1 MSREKKERREQNQP
15 VFTVVCKAL
24 KYLVPTYS
32 SEFLS
37 YFSVLVHN
45 IPVTVNSLL
54 FLEHS
59 ILQHGTFDLVF
70 PFAYNSFWDGHLTN
84 SHLWSLHF
92 LKSPLWTPSNTISC
106 PISQPSTPNPLY
118 SALLVPFLIT
128 FVTNNHYII
137 ISPH

>member
-1 MSREKKERREQNQP
+1 MSREKKEGREQNQP

-70 PFAYNSFWDGHLTN
+70 PFAYNSF
-84 SHLWSLHF
+84 
-92 LKSPLWTPSNTISC
+92 
-106 PISQPSTPNPLY
+106 
-118 SALLVPFLIT
+118 
-128 FVTNNHYII
+128 
-137 ISPH
+137 